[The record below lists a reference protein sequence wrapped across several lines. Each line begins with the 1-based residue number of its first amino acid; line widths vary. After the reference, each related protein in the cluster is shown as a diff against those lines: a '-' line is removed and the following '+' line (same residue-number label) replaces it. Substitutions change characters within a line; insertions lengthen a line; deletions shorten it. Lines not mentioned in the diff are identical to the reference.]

1 MTLKRKPLKKA
12 GYKFCEFEEEKEM
25 NIDWNTIEGYRE
37 DMSADEKLELLNNYD
52 PPAAAPIEPEPAPAP
67 AEPKNADPAPAPAA
81 KSAAKTNPLM
91 AEVAWK
97 RERDK
102 LTSENGNLRK
112 ELRKYMTE
120 QQAREA
126 ERQAEMEARDAE
138 LKALRRDKTLSDL
151 TANFLGRSY
160 DENLA
165 RQGAEALADGDTN
178 ALFDIMAQRDMAYEK
193 ALRAKI
199 LAETPKPPASDPNSE
214 EAKRK
219 DKENLR
225 RLFGL
230 PSTSK

>member
-1 MTLKRKPLKKA
+1 MA
-12 GYKFCEFEEEKEM
+12 F
-25 NIDWNTIEGYRE
+25 DWNSIEGYRE

-52 PPAAAPIEPEPAPAP
+52 PPVTAQETKAQENVETVASTARRYGE
-67 AEPKNADPAPAPAA
+67 AEQAGEAVNAPAA
-81 KSAAKTNPLM
+81 KSAAKPTNPLM
-91 AEVAWK
+91 TEVAWK

-120 QQAREA
+120 QQAKEA
-126 ERQAEMEARDAE
+126 ERQAELDAREAE
-138 LKALRRDKTLSDL
+138 LEMLRRDKTLADL

-160 DENLA
+160 DEVSA
-165 RQGAEALADGDTN
+165 RQAAEALADGDTN
-178 ALFDIMAQRDMAYEK
+178 ALFDIMARRDMAYEK

-230 PSTSK
+230 PSNSK

>member
-1 MTLKRKPLKKA
+1 MA
-12 GYKFCEFEEEKEM
+12 F
-25 NIDWNTIEGYRE
+25 DWTSIEGYRE
-37 DMSADEKLELLNNYD
+37 DMSADEKLELLNNYE
-52 PPAAAPIEPEPAPAP
+52 PPAPAPTEPEPAPAD
-67 AEPKNADPAPAPAA
+67 PKAADPAPAPAA
-81 KSAAKTNPLM
+81 KNAAKPTNPLM

-126 ERQAEMEARDAE
+126 EQQAEMEAKVAE
-138 LKALRRDKTLSDL
+138 LEQLRRDKSIADL
-151 TANFLGRSY
+151 TANFLGRNY
-160 DENLA
+160 DEVSA
-165 RQGAEALADGDTN
+165 KQAAEALLDGDTN
-178 ALFDIMAQRDMAYEK
+178 ALFDIMAKRDIAQEK

-219 DKENLR
+219 DNERLR
-225 RLFGL
+225 VMFGL
-230 PSTSK
+230 PSTK

>member
-1 MTLKRKPLKKA
+1 
-12 GYKFCEFEEEKEM
+12 M

-37 DMSADEKLELLNNYD
+37 DMTADEKLELLNNYN
-52 PPAAAPIEPEPAPAP
+52 PPEPAPTEPAPTPAPNDPAP
-67 AEPKNADPAPAPAA
+67 AEPAPAPAA
-81 KSAAKTNPLM
+81 KNAAKSTNPLM
-91 AEVAWK
+91 TEVAWK

-120 QQAREA
+120 QQAKEA
-126 ERQAEMEARDAE
+126 ERQAELDAREAE
-138 LKALRRDKTLSDL
+138 LEMLRRDKSLADL

-160 DENLA
+160 DEVSA
-165 RQGAEALADGDTN
+165 RQAAEALLDGDTN
-178 ALFDIMAQRDMAYEK
+178 ALFDIMARRDIAQEK

-230 PSTSK
+230 PATK

>member
-1 MTLKRKPLKKA
+1 
-12 GYKFCEFEEEKEM
+12 M

-37 DMSADEKLELLNNYD
+37 DMTADEKLELLNNYD
-52 PPAAAPIEPEPAPAP
+52 PPAPAATEPEPASAP

-138 LKALRRDKTLSDL
+138 L
-151 TANFLGRSY
+151 
-160 DENLA
+160 E
-165 RQGAEALADGDTN
+165 
-178 ALFDIMAQRDMAYEK
+178 
-193 ALRAKI
+193 ALRALK
-199 LAETPKPPASDPNSE
+199 AE
-214 EAKRK
+214 
-219 DKENLR
+219 KE
-225 RLFGL
+225 
-230 PSTSK
+230 KQEQA

>member
-1 MTLKRKPLKKA
+1 MA
-12 GYKFCEFEEEKEM
+12 F
-25 NIDWNTIEGYRE
+25 DWNTIEGYRE
-37 DMSADEKLELLNNYD
+37 DMSADEKLALLDNYN
-52 PPAAAPIEPEPAPAP
+52 PPEPAPTEPEPAPADPKP
-67 AEPKNADPAPAPAA
+67 AADPAPAPAA
-81 KSAAKTNPLM
+81 KSAAKGTNPLM
-91 AEVAWK
+91 TEVAWK

-112 ELRKYMTE
+112 ELRKYMSE
-120 QQAREA
+120 QEAKAA
-126 ERQAEMEARDAE
+126 ERQAELDAREAE
-138 LKALRRDKTLSDL
+138 LEMLRRDKTLSDL
-151 TANFLGRSY
+151 TANFLARSY
-160 DENLA
+160 DEVSA
-165 RQGAEALADGDTN
+165 RQAAEALADGDTN
-178 ALFDIMAQRDMAYEK
+178 ALFDIMAKRDIAQEK

>member
-1 MTLKRKPLKKA
+1 MA
-12 GYKFCEFEEEKEM
+12 F
-25 NIDWNTIEGYRE
+25 DWKNVEGYRE
-37 DMSADEKLELLNNYD
+37 DMSADEKLALLDNYN
-52 PPAAAPIEPEPAPAP
+52 PPEPAPTEPEPAPAP
-67 AEPKNADPAPAPAA
+67 AEPKSAAEPAPAPAA
-81 KSAAKTNPLM
+81 KSAAKSTNPLM
-91 AEVAWK
+91 SEVAWK

-120 QQAREA
+120 QQAKEA
-126 ERQAEMEARDAE
+126 ERQAELDAREAE
-138 LKALRRDKTLSDL
+138 LEMLRRDKMLADL
-151 TANFLGRSY
+151 KANFLGRSY
-160 DENLA
+160 DEVSA
-165 RQGAEALADGDTN
+165 QQAAEALADGDTN
-178 ALFDIMAQRDMAYEK
+178 ALFDIMARRDIAQEK

-230 PSTSK
+230 PASK

>member
-1 MTLKRKPLKKA
+1 M
-12 GYKFCEFEEEKEM
+12 F
-25 NIDWNTIEGYRE
+25 DWNSVEGYRE
-37 DMSADEKLELLNNYD
+37 DMTADEKLALLDNYT
-52 PPAAAPIEPEPAPAP
+52 APTPEPEPAPAP
-67 AEPKNADPAPAPAA
+67 EPTPAPEPAKPKPA
-81 KSAAKTNPLM
+81 DKATELM
-91 AEVAWK
+91 NEVKWK

-112 ELRKYMTE
+112 EMRKYMTE
-120 QQAREA
+120 QQAKEA
-126 ERQAEMEARDAE
+126 ERQAELDAREAE
-138 LKALRRDKTLSDL
+138 LEMLRRDKTLADL

-160 DENLA
+160 DEVSA
-165 RQGAEALADGDTN
+165 RQAAEALADGDTN
-178 ALFDIMAQRDMAYEK
+178 ALFDIMARRDIAQEK

-230 PSTSK
+230 PSNSK

>member
-1 MTLKRKPLKKA
+1 MA
-12 GYKFCEFEEEKEM
+12 F
-25 NIDWNTIEGYRE
+25 DWTSIEGYRE
-37 DMSADEKLELLNNYD
+37 DMTADEKLELLNNYD
-52 PPAAAPIEPEPAPAP
+52 PPAPAATEPEPAPAP

-91 AEVAWK
+91 TEVAWK

-112 ELRKYMTE
+112 ELRKYMSE
-120 QQAREA
+120 QEAKAA
-126 ERQAEMEARDAE
+126 ERQAELDAREAE
-138 LKALRRDKTLSDL
+138 LEMLRRDKTLSDL
-151 TANFLGRSY
+151 TANFLARSY
-160 DENLA
+160 DEVSA
-165 RQGAEALADGDTN
+165 RQAAEALADGDTN
-178 ALFDIMAQRDMAYEK
+178 ALFDIMAKRDIAQEK

>member
-1 MTLKRKPLKKA
+1 MA
-12 GYKFCEFEEEKEM
+12 F
-25 NIDWNTIEGYRE
+25 DWTSIEGYRE
-37 DMSADEKLELLNNYD
+37 DMSADEKLELLNDYE
-52 PPAAAPIEPEPAPAP
+52 PPAPAPTEPEPAPAD
-67 AEPKNADPAPAPAA
+67 PKAADPAPAPAA
-81 KSAAKTNPLM
+81 KNAAKPTNPLM

-126 ERQAEMEARDAE
+126 EQQAEMEAKVAE
-138 LKALRRDKTLSDL
+138 LEQLRRDKSIADL
-151 TANFLGRSY
+151 TANFLGRNY
-160 DENLA
+160 DEVSA
-165 RQGAEALADGDTN
+165 KQAAEALLDGDTN
-178 ALFDIMAQRDMAYEK
+178 ALFDIMAKRDIAQEK

-219 DKENLR
+219 DNERLR
-225 RLFGL
+225 VMFGL
-230 PSTSK
+230 PSTK

>member
-1 MTLKRKPLKKA
+1 MA
-12 GYKFCEFEEEKEM
+12 F
-25 NIDWNTIEGYRE
+25 DWNTIEGYRE
-37 DMSADEKLELLNNYD
+37 DMTADEKLELLNNYD
-52 PPAAAPIEPEPAPAP
+52 PPEPAP
-67 AEPKNADPAPAPAA
+67 AEPAANPAPSDPKPAAEPAPAPAA

-120 QQAREA
+120 QQARDA

-138 LKALRRDKTLSDL
+138 LEALRRDKTLSDL
-151 TANFLGRSY
+151 TANFLGRGY
-160 DENLA
+160 DENMA

-178 ALFDIMAQRDMAYEK
+178 ALFDIMARRDMAYEK

-214 EAKRK
+214 EAKRQ

-230 PSTSK
+230 PPTK

>member
-1 MTLKRKPLKKA
+1 
-12 GYKFCEFEEEKEM
+12 M

-37 DMSADEKLELLNNYD
+37 DMSADEKLELLNNYE
-52 PPAAAPIEPEPAPAP
+52 PPAAAPTEPEPAPAP

-81 KSAAKTNPLM
+81 KSAAKSTNPLM
-91 AEVAWK
+91 TEVAWK

-112 ELRKYMTE
+112 ELRKYMSE
-120 QQAREA
+120 QEAKAA
-126 ERQAEMEARDAE
+126 ERQAELDAREAE
-138 LKALRRDKTLSDL
+138 LEMLRRDKTLSDL
-151 TANFLGRSY
+151 TANFLARSY
-160 DENLA
+160 DEVSA
-165 RQGAEALADGDTN
+165 RQAAEALADGDTN
-178 ALFDIMAQRDMAYEK
+178 ALFDIMAKRDIAQEK